1 MLLFTKVKLITIKS
15 ASFWVFKTGMTTNSL
30 QSSQGHQDQDIV
42 NSKPKQNN
50 LQVAQE
56 RLYSFLVEIVQK
68 WPSEEVL
75 REFKRLFIDFLDSVN
90 LGKATG
96 IYGISFLENE
106 QDFYH
111 TVKRCFYIIVN
122 NWEAQRKYKQI
133 QELIKLF
140 DNYKPSIEITHPH
153 TKVFQGWLK
162 NFVGSHDYKELKFL
176 ASKYK
181 KQALKQEGKNNWA
194 NRYTSY
200 LLVAQSYDGKR
211 PREQQEVARKLSKQM
226 KDKYKF
232 ELAMYIARSQSAA
245 SSVTRYKN
253 PSILGDNVLRIIK
266 MIVVKK
272 GVFSYENIAN
282 IFLKQTKNQTLKKF
296 KDSIQKY
303 LFFTVENQ
311 ELVITVMQ
319 HLSEKLS
326 TWKQE
331 SNEDIINNNLIL
343 RTCNRVIDCLT
354 IETGKEPS
362 PLFILLL
369 AGGNPLTLVIIL
381 LKIILICK
389 NARSHLE
396 IRIAHLINYYE
407 NYPEDECTWFINFLE
422 FFNITFAIYA
432 ENVEYNLINM
442 NADEQSCNSQNL
454 DDYRVFSQLKV
465 DTQT

>member
-1 MLLFTKVKLITIKS
+1 
-15 ASFWVFKTGMTTNSL
+15 MTTNSL
-30 QSSQGHQDQDIV
+30 QSSQGHQDIV
-42 NSKPKQNN
+42 KSKPKQIS
-50 LQVAQE
+50 LQSPQE
-56 RLYSFLVEIVQK
+56 KLYSFLVEIVQK
-68 WPSEEVL
+68 WPSEDVL

-90 LGKATG
+90 FGKATG
-96 IYGISFLENE
+96 IYEISFLETE
-106 QDFYH
+106 QDFYY

-140 DNYKPSIEITHPH
+140 DTYKPSIDTTDPRTQI
-153 TKVFQGWLK
+153 FQGWLK
-162 NFVGSHDYKELKFL
+162 NFVGSQDYKALKVL

-200 LLVAQSYDGKR
+200 LLVAQSYDAKR
-211 PREQQEVARKLSKQM
+211 PKEQQEVARKLSKQM

-245 SSVTRYKN
+245 SSTNRYRN

-266 MIVVKK
+266 MIVLKK
-272 GVFSYENIAN
+272 GVFSYENLAN
-282 IFLKQTKNQTLKKF
+282 IFLKQTKNQTF
-296 KDSIQKY
+296 KNFKESIQKY
-303 LFFTVENQ
+303 LFFTVENK
-311 ELVITVMQ
+311 ELVTAVTQ
-319 HLSEKLS
+319 HLSEKLYP
-326 TWKQE
+326 WKQE
-331 SNEDIINNNLIL
+331 SNEDIITNNLIL
-343 RTCNRVIDCLT
+343 RTCTRVIDSLT

-381 LKIILICK
+381 LKIILICR

-396 IRIAHLINYYE
+396 IRIADLINYYE
-407 NYPEDECTWFINFLE
+407 SYPENECNWFINFLE

-432 ENVEYNLINM
+432 ENVEYNLIKMKEDN
-442 NADEQSCNSQNL
+442 QSCNSQNL

-465 DTQT
+465 DAQT